1 MWFISFITWQELQLV
16 LGVLDKMRII
26 GILFLSLVFRYIKG

>member
-16 LGVLDKMRII
+16 LSVLDKMRII